1 MFASTR
7 PKRPSIELSKLSSLI
22 AEGVEITGDLSFTN
36 GIRIDGRVIG
46 NIAVGSAEE
55 GRGGL
60 LVVSEKG
67 QIEGSIRCVD
77 AVINGTVVGDLHVEN
92 FLELQADARISG
104 TIHYQFM
111 QMAVGAAVHGR
122 LVKAGQTAIEASDN
136 VVAFEM
142 DKAINA

>member
-1 MFASTR
+1 M
-7 PKRPSIELSKLSSLI
+7 LSSLI

-36 GIRIDGRVIG
+36 GIRIDGRVNG

-92 FLELQADARISG
+92 FLELQANARISG
-104 TIHYQFM
+104 TIHYQFL

-122 LVKAGQTAIEASDN
+122 LVKAGQTAVEASDN